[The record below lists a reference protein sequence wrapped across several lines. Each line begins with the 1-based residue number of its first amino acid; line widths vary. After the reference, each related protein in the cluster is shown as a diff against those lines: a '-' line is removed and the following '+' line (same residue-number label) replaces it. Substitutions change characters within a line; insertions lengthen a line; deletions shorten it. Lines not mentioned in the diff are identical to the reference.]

1 MVFSQSLVGA
11 VCSFAE
17 HLLAVLNRVLGGESE
32 AQESRRWLEQISHT
46 GLLLHFQSLLSPNL
60 VSLCVCV
67 CVRTWLKGDIRI

>member
-17 HLLAVLNRVLGGESE
+17 HLLAVLNLVLAGESD
-32 AQESRRWLEQISHT
+32 AQESCRWLEQISHT

-60 VSLCVCV
+60 VSV
-67 CVRTWLKGDIRI
+67 CVRVCV